1 MEKFIP
7 INKKSKKAQKEY
19 YAKKRNTWGKLNPMT
34 RTMPNGKGYNRKKLK
49 QEDRRNGSF
58 SQDNRE
64 TAVFGCK
71 DFCTSMCGR
80 MVISKQNQID

>member
-1 MEKFIP
+1 
-7 INKKSKKAQKEY
+7 
-19 YAKKRNTWGKLNPMT
+19 MT
-34 RTMPNGKGYNRKKLK
+34 RTMQNGKGYNRKKLK

-64 TAVFGCK
+64 IAVFGCE
-71 DFCTSMCGR
+71 DFCNFICSR

>member
-34 RTMPNGKGYNRKKLK
+34 RTMPNGKGYNREKLK
-49 QEDRRNGSF
+49 QEDRRNSSF
-58 SQDNRE
+58 FQKNR
-64 TAVFGCK
+64 
-71 DFCTSMCGR
+71 DCTSICSR

>member
-19 YAKKRNTWGKLNPMT
+19 YAKKRNTWGELNPVT
-34 RTMPNGKGYNRKKLK
+34 RTIPNGKGYNRKKMK

-58 SQDNRE
+58 SQKIERLPFL
-64 TAVFGCK
+64 VVRIFIFLMLK
-71 DFCTSMCGR
+71 L
-80 MVISKQNQID
+80 Q

>member
-19 YAKKRNTWGKLNPMT
+19 YAKKRNTWGELNPMT

-49 QEDRRNGSF
+49 QEDRRNGRLSHGDMNCSF
-58 SQDNRE
+58 LHS
-64 TAVFGCK
+64 T
-71 DFCTSMCGR
+71 
-80 MVISKQNQID
+80 IDILS